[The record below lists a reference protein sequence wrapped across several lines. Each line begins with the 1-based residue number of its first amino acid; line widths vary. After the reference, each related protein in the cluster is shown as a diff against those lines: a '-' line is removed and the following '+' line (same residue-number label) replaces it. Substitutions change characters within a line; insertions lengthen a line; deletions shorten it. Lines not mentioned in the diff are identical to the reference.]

1 LLFSDNS
8 IGWRN
13 TKDLQ
18 MKSWI
23 GIALLSAGASLSA
36 PAWANTALAQK
47 SACLACHA
55 VDHKV
60 VGPAYQDVAKKY
72 AGNTKPEDLAK
83 RIQSGGSGKWGPVP
97 MPPQTALSDADA
109 KTLASWILGGAK

>member
-8 IGWRN
+8 IDWRN

-47 SACLACHA
+47 SGCLACHA

-60 VGPAYQDVAKKY
+60 VGPAYQDLAKKY

-83 RIQSGGSGKWGPVP
+83 RIKSGGSGKWGPVP

-109 KTLASWILGGAK
+109 QTLASWILGGAK

>member
-1 LLFSDNS
+1 
-8 IGWRN
+8 
-13 TKDLQ
+13 
-18 MKSWI
+18 MKSLI
-23 GIALLSAGASLSA
+23 GIALLGVLASQSA
-36 PAWANTALAQK
+36 PVLANTALAQK
-47 SACLACHA
+47 SGCLACHT

-83 RIQSGGSGKWGPVP
+83 RIKSGGSGNWGPIP
-97 MPPQTALSDADA
+97 MPPQAALSDADA